1 METQPLHTED
11 FALPSRPVS
20 ASEHAELQPHEIA
33 ILLTVRHKVTD
44 DEIEVIEMRY
54 QQALALNNLEDLFAE
69 GQFDRM

>member
-11 FALPSRPVS
+11 RALPSGSVP

-33 ILLTVRHKVTD
+33 ILLTVRRQVTD